1 MPEYNQQ
8 WLPYLGDAVA
18 VRTGDRDLMG
28 TVTRY
33 DAALVEIQATGMRE
47 GDAVE
52 VAWQV
57 GAAVHRCTGRVES
70 TSDERFSVRLAA
82 APAQASRR
90 TYERV
95 SLSVRVAV
103 SSRHSGGVPYQ
114 GRTLDL
120 SDGGLRALLAS
131 DTRFPVGQAV
141 RVEVELGGRVE
152 VLEASVVWEN
162 PHGAGERLAGL
173 AFATPVDTGTWR
185 GLSQHAF

>member
-18 VRTGDRDLMG
+18 IRTGGRDLMG
-28 TVTRY
+28 TATRY
-33 DAALVEIQATGMRE
+33 DATLVEVPASGMHE

-52 VAWQV
+52 AAWQI
-57 GAAVHRCTGRVES
+57 GAAVHRCTGRVEGAS
-70 TSDERFSVRLAA
+70 EDSFSVRLAA
-82 APAQASRR
+82 APTQTSRR

-103 SSRHSGGVPYQ
+103 SSRHSGGVPYE

-120 SDGGLRALLAS
+120 SDGGLRALLPS
-131 DTRFPVGQAV
+131 DIRFPVGQAV

-152 VLEASVVWEN
+152 ALEATVVWEN
-162 PHGAGERLAGL
+162 PHSSGERVAGL
-173 AFATPVDTGTWR
+173 AFATPVDTRTWR